1 MLTRWVKCED
11 KKVYVNDDKQCS
23 SEWHLVF
30 TNSLTYIFD
39 TNRMLIIS
47 SRAIIPSRS
56 INRST
61 IYNTI
66 SSGREFKKLIVINLK
81 IKN

>member
-1 MLTRWVKCED
+1 MFPK
-11 KKVYVNDDKQCS
+11 VNDDKQCS
-23 SEWHLVF
+23 GEWHFVF
-30 TNSLTYIFD
+30 TNSLTLTYIFD

-61 IYNTI
+61 MDNTI
-66 SSGREFKKLIVINLK
+66 TSGRELIVINL
-81 IKN
+81 

>member
-23 SEWHLVF
+23 SEWHFVF

-56 INRST
+56 SVNRST
-61 IYNTI
+61 MDNTI
-66 SSGREFKKLIVINLK
+66 SSGCEFKKLIIMNY
-81 IKN
+81 